1 MHEILLPDKKE
12 LSFIPLP
19 ENGPWCPIAVFIEDA
34 VEDGTASDD
43 DKDGGDENICC
54 SNGDISNLLH
64 NTNNMTPSQK
74 KQDISWHHAKFIWH
88 LPTLPN
94 YDIIYLWRCC
104 IF

>member
-1 MHEILLPDKKE
+1 MFFYLNYFEMIIWHAVHEILLPDKKE

-64 NTNNMTPSQK
+64 NTNNIKIEGFLFPFTK
-74 KQDISWHHAKFIWH
+74 NTF
-88 LPTLPN
+88 
-94 YDIIYLWRCC
+94 
-104 IF
+104 

>member
-34 VEDGTASDD
+34 VEDGTAADD

-64 NTNNMTPSQK
+64 NINNMTPSPK
-74 KQDISWHHAKFIWH
+74 KTGYFMTSCKIH
-88 LPTLPN
+88 LTPTHPT
-94 YDIIYLWRCC
+94 
-104 IF
+104 